1 MIVCSAL
8 IFTFLCTL
16 ILVTCFGFLLFAK
29 SFQLF
34 IGKVAMEGKVEH
46 KFDMKPHEQNI
57 EEYHKLCR
65 ERTKKSMVKIRQ
77 IQVED

>member
-1 MIVCSAL
+1 
-8 IFTFLCTL
+8 
-16 ILVTCFGFLLFAK
+16 
-29 SFQLF
+29 
-34 IGKVAMEGKVEH
+34 MEGKVEH